1 VGIRYIILVVVTSN
15 TEKRLNMTVDDMNDD
30 TLAWLL
36 IRRIWLMYRNRIAVH
51 GRSRGLV

>member
-36 IRRIWLMYRNRIAVH
+36 IRRIWLMYRNRIALH
-51 GRSRGLV
+51 RRSRGLV